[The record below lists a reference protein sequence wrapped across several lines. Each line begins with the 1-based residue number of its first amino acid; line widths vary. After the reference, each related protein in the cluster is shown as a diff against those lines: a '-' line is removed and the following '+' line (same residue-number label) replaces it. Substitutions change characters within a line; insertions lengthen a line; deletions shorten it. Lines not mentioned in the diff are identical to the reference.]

1 MESSN
6 GFFGC
11 LWLFAETPS
20 SPQPPDTT
28 SSPFQFIEISTQQC
42 FTCISITFGFWI
54 SIQSS
59 ICIPLAAQ
67 GCLLYVDFRPLQR
80 RPNFSHLQSRECSQK
95 SILPSIQ
102 PIMENPVWAD
112 HTSATFE
119 DISKHQETLIFKRV
133 SSKKQCLESQAS
145 AWKWKEICCKKY
157 EEPPNSFT
165 AHVLMGPNT
174 TPSNSISH
182 PCNDAPVYVYRR
194 VGWTQQVRQR
204 PKFLQPE

>member
-119 DISKHQETLIFKRV
+119 DIFKHQETLIFKRV
-133 SSKKQCLESQAS
+133 VQRSNAWNHKLARESERRYVVRNTRNLPILLLPMCS
-145 AWKWKEICCKKY
+145 W
-157 EEPPNSFT
+157 
-165 AHVLMGPNT
+165 GPNT

-194 VGWTQQVRQR
+194 VGWTQQVRHR